1 MRQYPEIKVK
11 NLKKVINSK
20 QILSDINFNLNNK
33 SHLVIIGGSG
43 AGKSMLMKCILGLE
57 KLSEGEVYFKG
68 SDVKRKKEMNA
79 FLKEIGVCFQG
90 NALFDSYKV
99 WENIAFEK
107 IYAKQLISRKI
118 ARDNAVAKLLEVGLP
133 AETADL
139 YPFELSGGMQK
150 RVGIARAIFSNPD
163 ILFFDEPTT
172 GLDPLMSR
180 KIIALIKEIMSNSKK
195 SAITIT
201 HDINLALSLASEI
214 LLLNQGRIEWSGP
227 KTQIIKAKSKMV
239 KEFLKGTIK

>member
-1 MRQYPEIKVK
+1 MNQYPEIEVK
-11 NLKKVINSK
+11 NLTKNINSK
-20 QILSDINFNLNNK
+20 QILTDINFKLNHK

-43 AGKSMLMKCILGLE
+43 AGKSMLIKCILGLQS
-57 KLSEGEVYFKG
+57 LSEGKVYFKG
-68 SDVKRKKEMNA
+68 NNVSIKNERPE
-79 FLKEIGVCFQG
+79 FLKQIGVCFQG

-99 WENIAFEK
+99 WENVAFEK
-107 IYAKQLISRKI
+107 IHTKQLMSRKI

-133 AETADL
+133 TETADL

-180 KIIALIKEIMSNSKK
+180 KIIALIKEIMASSMK

-214 LLLNQGRIEWSGP
+214 LLLHEGHVEWSGL
-227 KTQIIKAKSKMV
+227 KTQIFKTKSKLI

>member
-1 MRQYPEIKVK
+1 MIQHPEIEVR
-11 NLKKVINSK
+11 NLIKSINSK
-20 QILSDINFNLNNK
+20 QILNGINFKLNHK
-33 SHLVIIGGSG
+33 CHLVIIGGSG
-43 AGKSMLMKCILGLE
+43 AGKSMLMKCLLGLE
-57 KLSEGEVYFKG
+57 SLSEGTVFFKG
-68 SDVKRKKEMNA
+68 VNVQRKNEMTE
-79 FLKEIGVCFQG
+79 FLEKVGVCFQG

-107 IYAKQLISRKI
+107 IHSKRLINRKK
-118 ARDNAVAKLLEVGLP
+118 ARDNAIAKLIEVGLP
-133 AETADL
+133 TETADL

-180 KIIALIKEIMSNSKK
+180 KIITLIKEIMSNSIK

-214 LLLNQGRIEWSGP
+214 ILLHEGHIEWSGP
-227 KTQIIKAKSKMV
+227 KTEIIKSKSKMI
-239 KEFLKGTIK
+239 KEFLKGTNK